1 MRIVFTVLLFLI
13 TGVATADQFLIAS
26 ASEAKELFWSK
37 LYPGAG
43 WTLYCG
49 DYFQS
54 KTRVDIEHIYSL
66 SWAAKALRC
75 SDIEQ
80 CQRDNPRFNRIAAD
94 LHNLYPA
101 RPMIIRARKDYHFG
115 LIPGE
120 FREFFEC
127 DFENSVHDRI
137 VEPRL
142 SARGNIARALFYMR
156 AQYGLPIGAD
166 MLGLLKE
173 WNLADPP
180 SKDEVRRNEVIERLQ
195 GTRNT
200 FIDNPRLANVLLDN
214 SRINNAPTDTAQRE
228 RDIQFLQTF

>member
-115 LIPGE
+115 LI
-120 FREFFEC
+120 
-127 DFENSVHDRI
+127 
-137 VEPRL
+137 
-142 SARGNIARALFYMR
+142 
-156 AQYGLPIGAD
+156 Q
-166 MLGLLKE
+166 
-173 WNLADPP
+173 
-180 SKDEVRRNEVIERLQ
+180 
-195 GTRNT
+195 
-200 FIDNPRLANVLLDN
+200 
-214 SRINNAPTDTAQRE
+214 
-228 RDIQFLQTF
+228 